1 VTSKRGTKA
10 FGMIWK
16 ATFLATRKIR
26 VEGIA
31 AVPTLVRNSRLSNSL
46 LARVFSRGYRVRKI

>member
-1 VTSKRGTKA
+1 
-10 FGMIWK
+10 MIWK

-31 AVPTLVRNSRLSNSL
+31 AVPTLVRNSRLL
-46 LARVFSRGYRVRKI
+46 